1 MPPDAAPAKEPRYRV
16 TRIGA
21 GHEGDLA
28 AELEAAE
35 DAGYQFDGDLVA
47 LSNGDLLVISGKA
60 KASTATSPAT
70 DTSGSAEATA

>member
-1 MPPDAAPAKEPRYRV
+1 MAPDAAPAKESRFRV

-35 DAGYQFDGDLVA
+35 DAGYEFAGDVITLA
-47 LSNGDLLVISGKA
+47 NGDLLVISRKA
-60 KASTATSPAT
+60 TTTAT
-70 DTSGSAEATA
+70 TAAS